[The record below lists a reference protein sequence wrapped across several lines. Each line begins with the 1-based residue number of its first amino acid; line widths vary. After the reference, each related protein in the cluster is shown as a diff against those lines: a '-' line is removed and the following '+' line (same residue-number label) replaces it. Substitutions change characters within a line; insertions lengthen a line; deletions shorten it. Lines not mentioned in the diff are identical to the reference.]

1 MKNDNL
7 ISSMSSDS
15 MEQLV
20 LVIGGSDSSGGAGIQ
35 ADIKS
40 ITVQGAYAASA
51 ITSITSQNTQGVQE
65 IFDLPTD
72 LIISQINSVISDLD
86 IKVIKIGML
95 SNIDLIRFI
104 SKELKTKQLV
114 IDPVMVA
121 TSGDVLVA
129 EVIGVMK
136 DMLFQNAEIITPNLA
151 EAEVLSGVKINN
163 EKDQLTAAKELL
175 KLGSKHV
182 LVKGGHLEGETI
194 KDILVTKVYEEHFEH
209 KKISTENTHGTGC
222 TLASS
227 IAAKLAQDIP
237 MKTAVKESI
246 EFVVSLLSASP
257 KVGRGNGPLVH
268 GVKQLMLFS

>member
-1 MKNDNL
+1 MMK
-7 ISSMSSDS
+7 
-15 MEQLV
+15 ELV

-72 LIISQINSVISDLD
+72 LIVSQIDSVISDLD

-95 SNIDLIRFI
+95 NNIDLIRFI
-104 SKELKTKQLV
+104 SRELKTMQLV
-114 IDPVMVA
+114 VDPVMVA
-121 TSGDVLVA
+121 TSGDVLVSE
-129 EVIGVMK
+129 EVIGIKK

-163 EKDQLTAAKELL
+163 DKDQLTAAKELL

-182 LVKGGHLEGETI
+182 LVKGGHLEGSII
-194 KDILVTKVYEEHFEH
+194 KDILVTNDYEEHFEH
-209 KKISTENTHGTGC
+209 KK
-222 TLASS
+222 
-227 IAAKLAQDIP
+227 
-237 MKTAVKESI
+237 
-246 EFVVSLLSASP
+246 F
-257 KVGRGNGPLVH
+257 PLGVCQFLIHVH
-268 GVKQLMLFS
+268 Q

>member
-1 MKNDNL
+1 MMK
-7 ISSMSSDS
+7 
-15 MEQLV
+15 ELV

-72 LIISQINSVISDLD
+72 LIVSQIDSVISDLD
-86 IKVIKIGML
+86 IKVVKIGML
-95 SNIDLIRFI
+95 NNIDLIRFI
-104 SKELKTKQLV
+104 SRELKTMQLV
-114 IDPVMVA
+114 VDPVMVA
-121 TSGDVLVA
+121 TSGDVLVSE
-129 EVIGVMK
+129 EVIGIMK
-136 DMLFQNAEIITPNLA
+136 DVLFQNAEIITPNLA

-182 LVKGGHLEGETI
+182 LVKGGHLEGSII
-194 KDILVTKVYEEHFEH
+194 KDILVANDYEEHFEH
-209 KKISTENTHGTGC
+209 KKVSTENIHGTGC

-246 EFVVSLLSASP
+246 DFVISLLSASP

-268 GVKQLMLFS
+268 GVKIN